1 MTWNATFRFPSPQT
15 PVTSADTI
23 EIGIWYR
30 PCSTPANAHGYSLPR
45 SHDTLLLSGYKAAA
59 AQACVRWGAIRCAG
73 KRLYRRTLSLCAHR
87 WRLVPRVG
95 TGTVDGRCYV
105 TSSLRRDRANNGA
118 EKEPNF
124 LGRVLLAAADVTA
137 ALKEDDHKLQKR
149 TAMSHVGGRVK
160 IRTQVGL
167 SVGCP
172 PLSMQPESA
181 CVVIPRYSGGRLRCA
196 TRRVE

>member
-1 MTWNATFRFPSPQT
+1 M
-15 PVTSADTI
+15 
-23 EIGIWYR
+23 
-30 PCSTPANAHGYSLPR
+30 
-45 SHDTLLLSGYKAAA
+45 
-59 AQACVRWGAIRCAG
+59 
-73 KRLYRRTLSLCAHR
+73 
-87 WRLVPRVG
+87 PRVG

-160 IRTQVGL
+160 IRTQVGRL
-167 SVGCP
+167 PAAFDATGKC
-172 PLSMQPESA
+172 LRGDTAIDTADGA
-181 CVVIPRYSGGRLRCA
+181 CDAQRDA
-196 TRRVE
+196 